1 MIWFACKQCGK
12 PMRQPDSSV
21 GSFVFCTCGAGTR
34 VPWESTISPPPEP
47 QVSEPPEPEERRP
60 SRRRSEP
67 ASIDPAYCLNHTD
80 IPSEVECEDCKEHF
94 CQACVLQV
102 RGKTLC
108 GPCKNFRLSRLQRPP
123 RVSGL
128 AVVSLILAI
137 MGLVI
142 GGGPLSLCLPTV
154 GQLNEPGLSV
164 FGVLFG
170 FMALLLPAGALLLA
184 FLALGRIERNPR
196 LGGRGL
202 AVTGAT
208 TAVIGVVWS
217 LTLIVLVLSKPIM
230 N

>member
-1 MIWFACKQCGK
+1 MIWFECKQCGK
-12 PMRQPDSSV
+12 PMRQPDSAV

-47 QVSEPPEPEERRP
+47 EPSEPPELEERRP
-60 SRRRSEP
+60 SRRRYEP
-67 ASIDPAYCLNHTD
+67 VDIDPAYCLNHTD
-80 IPSEVECEDCKEHF
+80 IPSEVTCEDCKEHF

-123 RVSGL
+123 SVSGL

-137 MGLVI
+137 V
-142 GGGPLSLCLPTV
+142 GGPISFCLYSV
-154 GQLNEPGLSV
+154 GRMNEPGLSV

-170 FMALLLPAGALLLA
+170 SMALLLPAAALLLA
-184 FLALGRIERNPR
+184 FLALSRIERNPR

-202 AVTGAT
+202 AITGAT
-208 TAVIGVVWS
+208 TAAVGVVWS
-217 LTLIVLVLSKPIM
+217 LTLIVLLVSKPLM